1 MLANGA
7 VDFTHG
13 QLACVAGE
21 ERLGVGPPDLG
32 PASCVRMRADVDLL
46 AKDDAGVKIVEND
59 GGPGVS
65 LDRRFLDGGELFAP
79 AGVVLDLSDQA
90 SNALRAA
97 MRRSSPLVLSSLV
110 RTERCGRRARTG
122 LNLTTS
128 GITNPF
134 RKRKQVAGLVSGR
147 PAPGLALSGPF
158 PRAYVPEFF
167 SGHIACKTGLSRA

>member
-1 MLANGA
+1 MRMLANGA
-7 VDFTHG
+7 VDFAPRA
-13 QLACVAGE
+13 ACMCGGRR
-21 ERLGVGPPDLG
+21 RLGVGPPDLG
-32 PASCVRMRADVDLL
+32 PASCVRIRADVDLL
-46 AKDDAGVKIVEND
+46 AKDGAGVKIVEND

-65 LDRRFLDGGELFAP
+65 LDQRFLDGGELFAP
-79 AGVVLDLSDQA
+79 AGAVLDFSDQA

-97 MRRSSPLVLSSLV
+97 MRRSSPLVLSSLG

-147 PAPGLALSGPF
+147 PVPSLALSRRRGLF
-158 PRAYVPEFF
+158 PARMSLSF
-167 SGHIACKTGLSRA
+167 SRDI